1 MAQDKPCLRRCGKGI
16 ELWCACSSTHTG
28 MRESFGLMWLTH
40 MQTCIYVRIIHTWTH
55 THKGKRIK
63 RVGKSGLGRIFNGC
77 HGIQGVAVA
86 KPASWSPY
94 SFQEDPVLYHL
105 RLDIWPPERWEQ
117 TCLVLAQGWER
128 VSDEDREH
136 SFRSQQE
143 TKTSLWGWVC
153 STGLEDWP
161 CPATFKATG
170 QILSLGEGGLRGNF
184 VMAGKCRVC
193 LGLPVSH
200 RKSYQKKDLGAHPTQ
215 ELKTLV

>member
-16 ELWCACSSTHTG
+16 ELWCACSPTHTG

-40 MQTCIYVRIIHTWTH
+40 MQTCIYMRIIHTWTH

-105 RLDIWPPERWEQ
+105 RLDIWSPERWEQ
-117 TCLVLAQGWER
+117 TSLVLAQGWER

-136 SFRSQQE
+136 SFRSQRE
-143 TKTSLWGWVC
+143 TKRLSEAGRVAQDWKTGPALPLSKPQGRFSHWGKGGWGGVL
-153 STGLEDWP
+153 SWLENVGCAW
-161 CPATFKATG
+161 AF
-170 QILSLGEGGLRGNF
+170 L
-184 VMAGKCRVC
+184 C
-193 LGLPVSH
+193 LTENLT
-200 RKSYQKKDLGAHPTQ
+200 RKRI
-215 ELKTLV
+215 